1 MEPQRELH
9 KYTSESGDCNTFSS
23 VTGRISEHNSGEMQ
37 NTLAILS
44 VTAFTQLTFIAC
56 PPSVNKIVI
65 LNCTTY

>member
-1 MEPQRELH
+1 MEPQREFY

-23 VTGRISEHNSGEMQ
+23 VPGRISEHNSGEMQ

-44 VTAFTQLTFIAC
+44 VAFTQSTFIAC
-56 PPSVNKIVI
+56 LPSANKIVL